1 MKTRLKLN
9 DEHAYAIES
18 LIQQQASLQQSIANA
33 TASRG
38 RLTTALA
45 AQAAMLQHEYGMPD
59 GHPAFGVEEGAWVLV
74 VTSDPAPPSDGTPDG
89 DPPMGKELSD
99 A

>member
-1 MKTRLKLN
+1 MTMKTRLKLN

-45 AQAAMLQHEYGMPD
+45 EQAAMLQNE
-59 GHPAFGVEEGAWVLV
+59 
-74 VTSDPAPPSDGTPDG
+74 
-89 DPPMGKELSD
+89 
-99 A
+99 

>member
-1 MKTRLKLN
+1 
-9 DEHAYAIES
+9 
-18 LIQQQASLQQSIANA
+18 
-33 TASRG
+33 
-38 RLTTALA
+38 
-45 AQAAMLQHEYGMPD
+45 MPD